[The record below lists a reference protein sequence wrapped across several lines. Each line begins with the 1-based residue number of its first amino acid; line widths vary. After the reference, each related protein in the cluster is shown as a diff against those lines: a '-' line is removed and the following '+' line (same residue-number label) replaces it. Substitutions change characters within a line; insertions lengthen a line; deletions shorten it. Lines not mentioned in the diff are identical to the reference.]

1 MINPIRDPIEPRSK
15 MAANIQMPI
24 SRKDRIMERKKMERR
39 TVLKG
44 GAAAIGML
52 GGASTTVV
60 TGVEQASA
68 DAAQPPLPD
77 QILAAIQRF
86 RKIRSFA

>member
-1 MINPIRDPIEPRSK
+1 
-15 MAANIQMPI
+15 
-24 SRKDRIMERKKMERR
+24 MERKIMERR

-52 GGASTTVV
+52 GGASTAMV

-68 DAAQPPLPD
+68 DAATVATSGPNPRCGSTFSRNHSGQ
-77 QILAAIQRF
+77 F
-86 RKIRSFA
+86 RSRLCRESSSYHFF